1 MTGFAG
7 FGRFVGF
14 VGFCCVG
21 FVRFAWCV
29 GFVGLFALPASAQTI
44 GAAGWP
50 SERAPRPLASRPVA
64 FPPYQLKTLPNG
76 LQVLAIPWH
85 EQPSVSVRLIIK
97 AGAAQDPV
105 DKPGVA
111 SMVSALL
118 NQGTTMKSAEGIANL
133 VESAGGVLG
142 VGAGNELSFVNA
154 GVIKDRIDSVM
165 GLASEVVQ
173 QPAFDQKE
181 IDRQKQQTISGMQVS
196 YDDPEFVAGVVFDRL
211 IYGFH
216 PYGRPPGGTLESLA
230 KINRNDLVAFH
241 RTWFAPN
248 NSLLAIVGDM
258 SADEMFV
265 AAEKAFGSWP
275 KHDVP
280 VQTQAD
286 PPPPTYRVVVVDKPG
301 AVQTEIR
308 AGNLTLPRTSPK
320 WLDLELL
327 IRVLGGEGANRLFG
341 VLRSDRGLTYGASA
355 DLQTFKFSG
364 GFVASTNTRT
374 ETTGEALRIVIDEMW
389 RLQREKVD
397 PRELGGVKDYFQG
410 SFPLTIETPSAIA
423 LQVLNQLFYGLDLK
437 SLEQLRDRVDGV
449 TVEDLQAAAR
459 QFVKPDRL
467 SIVLVGDASKFVGQ
481 LKSQGFNNFELIPI
495 EQLDLTAPTLRK
507 NGAAD
512 APRPEAASQAA
523 ALALVQKVAAAKG
536 GVPALRALQTIDV
549 QADVTISGNGAPVKM
564 QTRNLVAYPDRF
576 RVEAEMPGGR
586 IVQVYAGA
594 QAWVETPAGP
604 MDADAAARADYQLSA
619 ARDLVPLIVSTV
631 DGKTGV
637 TQLPD
642 ETVDGQAVHVLQ
654 FALTAG
660 GPLVML
666 VDAKTFEVRGLRY
679 PTELAPNAPQ
689 ATETFGDYRDVSG
702 IRVAFRARVERD
714 GVTIDRVIT
723 SARMNATL
731 PPAAFVRKAA

>member
-1 MTGFAG
+1 MIRRGA
-7 FGRFVGF
+7 RLAVLFVLVPLS
-14 VGFCCVG
+14 VG
-21 FVRFAWCV
+21 
-29 GFVGLFALPASAQTI
+29 AQII

-50 SERAPRPLASRPVA
+50 SERPPRPLASRPVA

-76 LQVLAIPWH
+76 LQVLAIAWH

-97 AGAAQDPV
+97 AGAAQDPA
-105 DKPGVA
+105 DRPGVA

-142 VGAGNELSFVNA
+142 VGAGNELSYVSA
-154 GVIKDRIDSVM
+154 GVIKDKIDSVM
-165 GLASEVVQ
+165 ALASELVQ

-181 IDRQKQQTISGMQVS
+181 IDRQKQQAISGMQVS

-216 PYGRPPGGTLESLA
+216 PYGRPPGGTLDSLA
-230 KINRNDLVAFH
+230 KISRNDLVAFH

-248 NSLLAIVGDM
+248 NAILAIVGDLT
-258 SADEMFV
+258 SEEMFV
-265 AAEKAFGSWP
+265 AAEKAFGGWP

-280 VQTQAD
+280 MQTQAE

-320 WLDLELL
+320 WLDVELL

-355 DLQTFKFSG
+355 DLQTFKFAG

-374 ETTGEALRIVIDEMW
+374 ETTGEALRLVIDEMW

-397 PRELGGVKDYFQG
+397 ARELRGVKDYFQG

-423 LQVLNQLFYGLDLK
+423 LQVLNQIFYGLDLK
-437 SLEQLRDRVDGV
+437 DLEQLRERVEAV
-449 TVEDLQAAAR
+449 TVEDLQAAAK
-459 QFVKPDRL
+459 QFVRPDRL
-467 SIVLVGDASKFVGQ
+467 SIVLVGDASKVVGQ
-481 LKSQGFNNFELIPI
+481 LKAQGFNDFERIPI
-495 EQLDLTAPTLRK
+495 AQLDLTTPMLRK
-507 NGAAD
+507 GGSTGSEGSTGSTN
-512 APRPEAASQAA
+512 A
-523 ALALVQKVAAAKG
+523 ALTLVRKVAAAKG
-536 GVPALRALQTIDV
+536 GLTALRAVKTFDV
-549 QADVTISGNGAPVKM
+549 QADVTISGAGAPVKM

-576 RVEAEMPGGR
+576 RVEADTPGGK
-586 IVQVYAGA
+586 IVQVFTGA

-604 MDADAAARADYQLSA
+604 MDADAAARADYQQSA
-619 ARDLVPLIVSTV
+619 ARDLVPLIVSAV
-631 DGKTGV
+631 DGERVV

-642 ETVDGQAVHVLQ
+642 ETIGGQPMHLLQ
-654 FALTAG
+654 FALTTG

-666 VDAKTFEVRGLRY
+666 VDPRTFEIRGLRY
-679 PTELAPNAPQ
+679 PTDLTPNAPQ
-689 ATETFGDYRDVSG
+689 AIETYDDYRDVSG
-702 IRVAFRARVERD
+702 IRVAFHARMERD
-714 GVTIDRVIT
+714 GMTIDRVVT
-723 SARMNATL
+723 SARMNAAL

>member
-1 MTGFAG
+1 M
-7 FGRFVGF
+7 VGA
-14 VGFCCVG
+14 V
-21 FVRFAWCV
+21 
-29 GFVGLFALPASAQTI
+29 LLPASVGAQTI

-50 SERAPRPLASRPVA
+50 TERPPRPLASRPVS

-97 AGAAQDPV
+97 AGAAQDPA
-105 DKPGVA
+105 DRPGLA

-142 VGAGNELSFVNA
+142 VGAGNELSYVNA
-154 GVIKDRIDSVM
+154 GVIKDKIDSVM
-165 GLASEVVQ
+165 ALASEIVQ

-181 IDRQKQQTISGMQVS
+181 IDRQKQQAISGMQVS
-196 YDDPEFVAGVVFDRL
+196 YVDPEFVAGVVFERL

-216 PYGRPPGGTLESLA
+216 PYGRPPGGTLDSVA
-230 KINRNDLVAFH
+230 KISRNDLIAFH

-248 NSLLAIVGDM
+248 NALLAIVGDLT
-258 SADEMFV
+258 SEEMFV

-280 VQTQAD
+280 VQTQAE
-286 PPPPTYRVVVVDKPG
+286 PPSPTYRVVVVDKPG

-308 AGNLTLPRTSPK
+308 AGNLTLSRTSSK

-355 DLQTFKFSG
+355 DLRTFKFSG

-374 ETTGEALRIVIDEMW
+374 ETTGEALRLVIDEMW

-397 PRELGGVKDYFQG
+397 PRELRGVKDYFQG

-423 LQVLNQLFYGLDLK
+423 LQVLNQIFYGLDLK
-437 SLEQLRDRVDGV
+437 DLEQLRERVEAV
-449 TVEDLQAAAR
+449 TVEDLQATAR

-481 LKSQGFNNFELIPI
+481 LKAQGFNNFELIPI
-495 EQLDLTAPTLRK
+495 EQLDLTAPSLRK
-507 NGAAD
+507 GGTTPDPVPA
-512 APRPEAASQAA
+512 AASDSS

-536 GVPALRALQTIDV
+536 GVAALRALKTIDV
-549 QADVTISGNGAPVKM
+549 QADVTISGAGAPVKM
-564 QTRNLVAYPDRF
+564 QTRNLVAYPDKF
-576 RVEAEMPGGR
+576 RVEADAPTGKL
-586 IVQVYAGA
+586 VQVFAGT
-594 QAWVETPAGP
+594 QAWVETPAGA
-604 MDADAAARADYQLSA
+604 MDADADARADYQLSA
-619 ARDLVPLIVSTV
+619 ARDLVPLIVNAI
-631 DGKTGV
+631 DGKLGV
-637 TQLPD
+637 QQLPD
-642 ETVDGQAVHVLQ
+642 ELVGGQTVHLLQ
-654 FALTAG
+654 FALAAG

-666 VDAKTFEVRGLRY
+666 VDPKTFEIRGTRY

-689 ATETFGDYRDVSG
+689 AVETYEDYRDVSG
-702 IRVAFRARVERD
+702 IRVAFRAHVERD
-714 GVTIDRVIT
+714 GVVIDRVIT
-723 SARMNATL
+723 SARMNAAL
-731 PPAAFVRKAA
+731 PASAFVRKAA